1 MAEVLLGE
9 SPVHTSGNLPAV
21 GSQAPDFLLTKT
33 DLSDVSLKD
42 FTGKRVI
49 LNVFPSIDTGV
60 CASSVRKFNE
70 EANRLENTEILC
82 VSRDLPF
89 AHGRFCEVEGLD
101 RVISVSELRNQDFG
115 NSYGLRFVD
124 SVLTGLLS
132 RSIIVLDEN
141 GKVLYTEQ
149 VPATGS
155 EPDYQSAIN
164 ALA

>member
-9 SPVHTSGNLPAV
+9 SPVHTSGNLPTV

-42 FTGKRVI
+42 FIGKRVI

-60 CASSVRKFNE
+60 CASSVRRFNE
-70 EANRLENTEILC
+70 EASRLENTEVLC

-101 RVISVSELRNQDFG
+101 KVISVSELRNQDFG

-149 VPATGS
+149 VPVTGS

>member
-9 SPVHTSGNLPAV
+9 SPIHTSGNLPAL

-42 FTGKRVI
+42 FKGKRVI

-60 CASSVRKFNE
+60 CASSVRRFNE
-70 EANRLENTEILC
+70 EASRLENTEVLC

-89 AHGRFCEVEGLD
+89 AHGRFCEAEGLD

-115 NSYGLRFVD
+115 NSYGLRFID
-124 SVLTGLLS
+124 SVLAGLLS

-149 VPATGS
+149 VPVTGN